1 MSLVFRTPQAEAE
14 YRTTY
19 ALVRQLLEQA
29 PSSATW
35 LALASAQADVLLS
48 LREGTRT
55 AMIEVM
61 TAVMVEAAEGG
72 AVAVPRLCQGGSC

>member
-1 MSLVFRTPQAEAE
+1 MPLVFANPKAEAE
-14 YRTTY
+14 YHTTY
-19 ALVRQLLEQA
+19 ALIHRLLEQA

-55 AMIEVM
+55 AMIEAM
-61 TAVMVEAAEGG
+61 SSAMADMAALGG
-72 AVAVPRLCQGGSC
+72 GVPVPRCQGGSC

>member
-1 MSLVFRTPQAEAE
+1 MPLIFPPPKAEAE
-14 YRTTY
+14 YPTNY
-19 ALVRQLLEQA
+19 ALIHRLLEQA

-55 AMIEVM
+55 AMIEAM
-61 TAVMVEAAEGG
+61 TAAMADVAASGG
-72 AVAVPRLCQGGSC
+72 ALSAPLCQGGSC

>member
-1 MSLVFRTPQAEAE
+1 MPLIFTTPKAEAE
-14 YRTTY
+14 YHTTY
-19 ALVRQLLEQA
+19 ALIHRLLEQA

-55 AMIEVM
+55 AMIEAM
-61 TAVMVEAAEGG
+61 TAAMADVAASGG
-72 AVAVPRLCQGGSC
+72 ALPAPPCQGGSC